1 MIDPVLVTGA
11 AGFAGSHLVEALVAD
26 GVRVI
31 AWHRPGAVPPGLRHA
46 EAAPVVQGGG
56 ARVAWTPVDVLDRD
70 AVAAALAEAR
80 PAAIFHCAG
89 SAHVGSSW
97 QDSLTPLETNALGTH
112 HLFDGVRRAG
122 LRCRVV
128 VACSAL
134 VYRPSL
140 EALDEEAPLAPSNP
154 YGLSKLAQEM
164 LSIRAAAAGG
174 LDVVVARA
182 FNHAGPRQDPSYAT
196 AGFARQI
203 ALAEADRAAP
213 LIEVGNLDARRDIT
227 DVRDTVHAYRALAAR
242 GAAGRPYNVCC
253 GRAYAVRELLDR
265 LLAGARVRL
274 QVRVDETR
282 LRPHDIPVLL
292 GDPSRIARETGWQAE
307 IPIERTLR
315 DLLEYWRR
323 RVGAG
328 EEHRA
333 GAPEERAGKAED
345 ADTAKTQT
353 PLSRRRL

>member
-112 HLFDGVRRAG
+112 HLLDGVRRAG
-122 LRCRVV
+122 LRCRAVV
-128 VACSAL
+128 VSSAL
-134 VYRPSL
+134 VYRPAL
-140 EALDEEAPLAPSNP
+140 DPLDEEAPLGPSDP

-164 LSIRAAAAGG
+164 LAIRAAGTG

-196 AGFARQI
+196 ASFARQI

-213 LIEVGNLDARRDIT
+213 LIVVGNLDARRDIT
-227 DVRDTVHAYRALAAR
+227 DVRDTVGAYRALAVR
-242 GAAGRPYNVCC
+242 GAPGRPYNVCR
-253 GRAYAVRELLDR
+253 GRAYAVRELLDL
-265 LLAGARVRL
+265 LLAEARVRL

-282 LRPHDIPVLL
+282 MRPHDNPVLV
-292 GDPSRIARETGWQAE
+292 GDPSRIAGEIGWRAG

-315 DLLEYWRR
+315 DLLEYWRE
-323 RVGAG
+323 RVAAG
-328 EEHRA
+328 EEHHPGVPGKRA
-333 GAPEERAGKAED
+333 EPAED
-345 ADTAKTQT
+345 AETAKTQR
-353 PLSRRRL
+353 PLSPRRS